1 MKNNIDYTKKCIQYN
16 KLDVEKYLKDLKLV
30 GSLSGLFSDSDTPLL
45 HYRVTENLYCADFDA
60 ENLARADVSADAKLK
75 THGIGIK
82 TFTEGNKKTLQKIA
96 EFNSQQILYSNLNGI
111 EKIKKIAELRNKRLE
126 FTKNAYGLNDLI
138 YHCIVRNREGF
149 FLYEEKMN
157 FINIDKIKLINESQH
172 TYIFKDDKEEYK
184 FDASKSTLYKRFIT
198 ETYFAYIKVDI
209 LTDPID
215 ALRKISISNEDVI
228 IDFSE
233 SVIIPLYSYNKNGEK
248 VIFPK
253 SGLNQW
259 NAGGR
264 ARDHDEVYIPFNSS
278 LREMYEGF
286 FPPRDTPFEV
296 VLPNGQK
303 MTMKLCQENCKAL
316 MSNPNK
322 ALGKWLLRDV
332 LKVPYGKIISYDDL
346 LEIGIDSVSFKKVED
361 KKYFLDFK
369 NVGEFEK
376 FINKEYLNDVDN

>member
-1 MKNNIDYTKKCIQYN
+1 M
-16 KLDVEKYLKDLKLV
+16 
-30 GSLSGLFSDSDTPLL
+30 
-45 HYRVTENLYCADFDA
+45 
-60 ENLARADVSADAKLK
+60 
-75 THGIGIK
+75 
-82 TFTEGNKKTLQKIA
+82 
-96 EFNSQQILYSNLNGI
+96 
-111 EKIKKIAELRNKRLE
+111 
-126 FTKNAYGLNDLI
+126 
-138 YHCIVRNREGF
+138 
-149 FLYEEKMN
+149 YEEKMN

-233 SVIIPLYSYNKNGEK
+233 SIIIPLYSYNKNGEK

-286 FPPRDTPFEV
+286 FHHET
-296 VLPNGQK
+296 
-303 MTMKLCQENCKAL
+303 
-316 MSNPNK
+316 
-322 ALGKWLLRDV
+322 LL
-332 LKVPYGKIISYDDL
+332 LK
-346 LEIGIDSVSFKKVED
+346 SFFQMD
-361 KKYFLDFK
+361 KR
-369 NVGEFEK
+369 
-376 FINKEYLNDVDN
+376 